1 MIPPPTPNTGAKI
14 PMKSPANIRNIN
26 VTWNNPFNDVDK
38 IVSLLRQIDEG
49 KIMEFIQALWK
60 YTLTAAPFLMFGL
73 FISGLIHVF
82 VSTERIKKSLGGK
95 GIFGVIKASLF
106 GIPLPLCSCAVVP
119 TAVTLKKN
127 GASNSATSSFLIST
141 PESGVD
147 SIAMTYGMMD
157 LPMTIIRPV
166 AAFFS
171 AFVAGV
177 LQIIFNSEDVAPVE
191 NEKEAKSTGCCAKK
205 SCDSEEVKESFG
217 SKMNKVFKFSFFELI
232 DDFAFWL
239 TLGIVAGAFID
250 FIVPPN
256 FFESLSGWSG
266 RLIILGIG
274 IPLYICASATTPI
287 AASLVMKGMSPGT
300 SLLILLVG
308 PATNISNLLVIAQYI
323 GKKGVILNIIAI
335 AGVALGM
342 SFLVDYLYAMF
353 AWPLNFN
360 IHAHA
365 HEGSSWLELALTVSF
380 IILLGKSLVMKELP
394 KLIKMITSKKS
405 SKSSGCCG

>member
-1 MIPPPTPNTGAKI
+1 
-14 PMKSPANIRNIN
+14 
-26 VTWNNPFNDVDK
+26 
-38 IVSLLRQIDEG
+38 
-49 KIMEFIQALWK
+49 MEFIQALWK

-166 AAFFS
+166 AAFLS

-191 NEKEAKSTGCCAKK
+191 NEKKAKSTGCCAKK

-217 SKMNKVFKFSFFELI
+217 SKMKKVFNFSFFELI

-365 HEGSSWLELALTVSF
+365 HEGSSWLELSLTISF

-394 KLIKMITSKKS
+394 KLIKMITTKKS
-405 SKSSGCCG
+405 KKSSGCCG

>member
-1 MIPPPTPNTGAKI
+1 
-14 PMKSPANIRNIN
+14 
-26 VTWNNPFNDVDK
+26 
-38 IVSLLRQIDEG
+38 
-49 KIMEFIQALWK
+49 MEFIQALWK

>member
-1 MIPPPTPNTGAKI
+1 
-14 PMKSPANIRNIN
+14 
-26 VTWNNPFNDVDK
+26 
-38 IVSLLRQIDEG
+38 
-49 KIMEFIQALWK
+49 MEFLLALWK
-60 YTLTAAPFLMFGL
+60 YTLTAAPFLMLGL
-73 FISGLIHVF
+73 FVSGLIHVF
-82 VSTERIKKSLGGK
+82 VSTDRIKKSLGGK
-95 GIFGVIKASLF
+95 GIMGVLKASFF

-166 AAFFS
+166 AAFLS

-177 LQIIFNSEDVAPVE
+177 LQILFNSKDSEETASKNAQEVT
-191 NEKEAKSTGCCAKK
+191 SCCGPKK
-205 SCDSEEVKESFG
+205 SCSSEKTEKESFA
-217 SKMNKVFKFSFFELI
+217 SKVSRVFKFSFFELI

-256 FFESLSGWSG
+256 FFESLSGWTG
-266 RLIILGIG
+266 KLIILGIG

-308 PATNISNLLVIAQYI
+308 PATNVSNLLVIAQYI

-335 AGVALGM
+335 AAVALGL
-342 SFLVDYLYAMF
+342 SFVVDYLYVSF

-360 IHAHA
+360 IHEHAHA
-365 HEGSSWLELALTVSF
+365 HSSWLELSLTIAF
-380 IILLGKSLVMKELP
+380 IMLLGKSLLMKELP
-394 KLIKMITSKKS
+394 KLINKIKPKKEV
-405 SKSSGCCG
+405 KSSGCCG

>member
-1 MIPPPTPNTGAKI
+1 
-14 PMKSPANIRNIN
+14 
-26 VTWNNPFNDVDK
+26 
-38 IVSLLRQIDEG
+38 
-49 KIMEFIQALWK
+49 MEFLLALWK
-60 YTLTAAPFLMFGL
+60 YTLTAAPYLMLGL
-73 FISGLIHVF
+73 FVSGLIHVF
-82 VSTERIKKSLGGK
+82 VSTDRIKKSLGGK
-95 GIFGVIKASLF
+95 GVTGVLKASFF

-171 AFVAGV
+171 AFAAGI
-177 LQIIFNSEDVAPVE
+177 LQIIFNSDEVKPAE
-191 NEKEAKSTGCCAKK
+191 NAKEATSCCGPKK
-205 SCDSEEVKESFG
+205 TCSSSLPKKESIG
-217 SKMNKVFKFSFFELI
+217 SKMNRVFKFSFFELI

-256 FFESLSGWSG
+256 FFESLSGWTG
-266 RLIILGIG
+266 KLIILGIG

-308 PATNISNLLVIAQYI
+308 PATNVSNLLVIAQYI

-335 AGVALGM
+335 AAVALGM
-342 SFLVDYLYAMF
+342 SFLVDYLYVAY

-360 IHAHA
+360 VHAHA
-365 HEGSSWLELALTVSF
+365 HEGGSILELSLTIAF
-380 IILLGKSLVMKELP
+380 ILLLGKSLVMKELP
-394 KLIKMITSKKS
+394 KLVNKIKSKKKV
-405 SKSSGCCG
+405 KSSGCCS

>member
-1 MIPPPTPNTGAKI
+1 
-14 PMKSPANIRNIN
+14 
-26 VTWNNPFNDVDK
+26 
-38 IVSLLRQIDEG
+38 
-49 KIMEFIQALWK
+49 MEFLVALWR
-60 YTLTAAPFLMFGL
+60 YTLTAAPYLMFGL

-95 GIFGVIKASLF
+95 GILGVVKASFF

-171 AFVAGV
+171 AFAAGV
-177 LQIIFNSEDVAPVE
+177 LQIFFN
-191 NEKEAKSTGCCAKK
+191 
-205 SCDSEEVKESFG
+205 SEEVKEVENPKEAKVSCCASKKSCG
-217 SKMNKVFKFSFFELI
+217 STTEKKESLSSKMNRVFKFSFIELI

-266 RLIILGIG
+266 KLLILGIG

-308 PATNISNLLVIAQYI
+308 PATNISNLLVIGQYI
-323 GKKGVILNIIAI
+323 GKKGVILNVIAI
-335 AGVALGM
+335 AAVALGM
-342 SFLVDYLYAMF
+342 SFLVDYLYTAF

-360 IHAHA
+360 VHAHA
-365 HEGSSWLELALTVSF
+365 HEGGSWLELSLTIAFV
-380 IILLGKSLVMKELP
+380 ILLGKSLVTKELP
-394 KLIKMITSKKS
+394 KLIKKIKSKKEV
-405 SKSSGCCG
+405 KSSGCCG